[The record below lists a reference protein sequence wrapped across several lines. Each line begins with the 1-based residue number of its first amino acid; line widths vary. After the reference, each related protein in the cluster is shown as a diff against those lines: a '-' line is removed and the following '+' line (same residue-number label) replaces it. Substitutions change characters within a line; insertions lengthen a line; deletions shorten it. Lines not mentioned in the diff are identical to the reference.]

1 MIFLIFLDIKFFV
14 VGIIEIWLMDLLVGV
29 EIDGY
34 NFVYKN
40 CFVKLGGGVGLYV
53 LDNFDFRICI
63 DIYVDEVEVMEVL
76 FIEII

>member
-1 MIFLIFLDIKFFV
+1 
-14 VGIIEIWLMDLLVGV
+14 MDLLVGV

-76 FIEII
+76 FIEIIWFYEKNIIVGIIYCFLN

>member
-1 MIFLIFLDIKFFV
+1 
-14 VGIIEIWLMDLLVGV
+14 MDLLVGV

-40 CFVKLGGGVGLYV
+40 RFVKSGGGVGLYV
-53 LDNFDFRICI
+53 LDNFDFRIRI

-76 FIEII
+76 FIEIIRFYEKNIIVGIIYRFLN

>member
-1 MIFLIFLDIKFFV
+1 
-14 VGIIEIWLMDLLVGV
+14 MDLLVGV

-76 FIEII
+76 FIDIIWFYEKNSIVGIIYCFLN